1 MTATINASTSSG
13 VVTSADTSGA
23 LALQSNGTTKLT
35 VDSTGAYGQLV
46 SGTAVASTSGT
57 SITFSSIPS
66 WVKRITV
73 ILSGVTKSA
82 GNDLL
87 VQLAKSGGTVTTGY
101 VSYGVQNTGAGGI
114 ASSATTG
121 FNVKWQNT
129 TAVVSGRMELDL
141 ITGTTWTQSH
151 TMAATTSVGMYAG
164 GGTIALGATLTGLVI
179 TSTSTDTFS
188 AGTINLFYEG

>member
-1 MTATINASTSSG
+1 MSLVLDGSNGMTAP
-13 VVTSADTSGA
+13 VGA
-23 LALQSNGTTKLT
+23 VYNGLQ
-35 VDSTGAYGQLV
+35 
-46 SGTAVASTSGT
+46 TATAQASTSGT

-66 WVKRITV
+66 WVKRISV

-87 VQLAKSGGTVTTGY
+87 IQLATSGGTVATGY

-121 FNVKWQNT
+121 FNVKWQNSG
-129 TAVVSGRMELDL
+129 AVVSGKMELDL

-164 GGTIALGATLTGLVI
+164 GGTIALGATLTGIVI
-179 TSTSTDTFS
+179 TTTSTDTFS
-188 AGTINLFYEG
+188 AGTINIIYE

>member
-1 MTATINASTSSG
+1 MSVVIDGSAGMTTAIGAVYNGIQSATA
-13 VVTSADTSGA
+13 
-23 LALQSNGTTKLT
+23 Q
-35 VDSTGAYGQLV
+35 
-46 SGTAVASTSGT
+46 ASTSGT
-57 SITFSSIPS
+57 SITFTGIPS

-87 VQLAKSGGTVTTGY
+87 VQLATSGGTVATGY

-114 ASSATTG
+114 ASSSTTG

-129 TAVVSGRMELDL
+129 GAVVSGKMELDL

-188 AGTINLFYEG
+188 AGSINIFYE